1 MEEDF
6 FIYLTSEKGL
16 SENTIQAYE
25 RDLTKFLRWGEYS
38 SPSMVCLNDFS
49 SYLAHLRQ
57 EGYQPSSVIRAIV
70 VLRVFFRFLR
80 RSKRTSFDVD
90 SLFEGIKMWQLIPEV
105 LSQEEVMTLLD
116 VFKGEDLIS
125 LRDRAILEMLYSTGI
140 RVSELC
146 GLNLFDLGEHEV
158 RVLGK
163 GKKERI
169 VPIAQRSVDKIDAY
183 LICRPD
189 MKKESIPLFVTKR
202 GKRIDRIAVWR
213 IIKEAARQANL
224 NKNISPHTLRHS
236 YATHLLEN
244 GADLRVI
251 QELLGHADVGTTER
265 YTHISKGQLQRSFD
279 QFHPR

>member
-1 MEEDF
+1 MSDF

-25 RDLTKFLRWGEYS
+25 RDLRKFFQWGGFPS
-38 SPSMVCLNDFS
+38 SSEVSLTHFP
-49 SYLAHLRQ
+49 SYLAYLRS
-57 EGYQPSSVIRAIV
+57 EEYQPSSIIRAVV

-80 RSKRTSFDVD
+80 LTRRIGFDLD
-90 SLFEGIKMWQLIPEV
+90 ALFEGIKMWQLIPEV
-105 LSQEEVMTLLD
+105 LSEAEVSRLLEAI
-116 VFKGEDLIS
+116 VGEDLIS

-146 GLNLFDLGEHEV
+146 GLNLHDLGDLEV
-158 RVLGK
+158 RVVGK

-169 VPIAQRSVDKIDAY
+169 VPIAKRSVEKIDAY

-189 MKKESIPLFVTKR
+189 VKKELVPLFVTKR
-202 GKRIDRIAVWR
+202 GKRVDRIAVWR
-213 IIKEAARQANL
+213 IIKEAARLAKID
-224 NKNISPHTLRHS
+224 KNVSPHTLRHS
-236 YATHLLEN
+236 YATHLLQN

-265 YTHISKGQLQRSFD
+265 YTHISKGQLLKAFD
-279 QFHPR
+279 QFHSR